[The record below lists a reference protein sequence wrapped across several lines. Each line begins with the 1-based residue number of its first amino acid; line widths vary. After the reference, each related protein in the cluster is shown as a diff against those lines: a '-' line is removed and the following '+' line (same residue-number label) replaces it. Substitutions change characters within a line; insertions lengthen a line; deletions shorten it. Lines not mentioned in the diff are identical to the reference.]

1 MSIPECPL
9 VCATPQHHFKDSCNI
24 LLTTLCSKSYW
35 SIWMTSSF
43 TPRPG
48 MSMLRGWMQFSPVC
62 LNMIWSWTQISAIF
76 AEGNQLSGVY
86 SLCYRSINITGQD
99 QGGAR
104 MAETKDCE
112 RPSFLFGFC
121 KLLLT
126 FCPSFCTSCQTTLS
140 THFWANKE
148 KGSKGNELLQNLWN
162 QKSED
167 AFRELKDRL
176 TSSSILVMQTLLDPS
191 YWRRTLAAWTLGSPN
206 AKPGGREKSYC
217 ICEPHS
223 TKGRKEWC

>member
-1 MSIPECPL
+1 MPFFRKEISYLGYI
-9 VCATPQHHFKDSCNI
+9 VFATGVSTSQDKIKVVQEWPRPKTVKDLRSFLAFASYYWRFVHHFAQVAKP
-24 LLTTLCSKSYW
+24 LYEL
-35 SIWMTSSF
+35 
-43 TPRPG
+43 
-48 MSMLRGWMQFSPVC
+48 
-62 LNMIWSWTQISAIF
+62 IS
-76 AEGNQLSGVY
+76 E
-86 SLCYRSINITGQD
+86 
-99 QGGAR
+99 
-104 MAETKDCE
+104 
-112 RPSFLFGFC
+112 
-121 KLLLT
+121 
-126 FCPSFCTSCQTTLS
+126 
-140 THFWANKE
+140 ANKE
-148 KGSKGNELLQNLWN
+148 KGSKGNELLQSLWN